1 MDTSSGKLN
10 LGSNAVA
17 GRGISLLGSLT
28 VWLFVTQERIYAS
41 GTVEP
46 VYDKGGFLTLPC
58 EY

>member
-1 MDTSSGKLN
+1 MDASSGKLN
-10 LGSNAVA
+10 LGSKAVA
-17 GRGISLLGSLT
+17 GKGILFLGSLT

-46 VYDKGGFLTLPC
+46 VYKKGGFLTLPC